1 MKVLYIGNY
10 RDGTGW
16 SNAGINNILAMDAAG
31 IDVVPR
37 AISFETQDKNYSDK
51 VKSLEIK
58 HMSRSSNL
66 DCDVVV
72 QHTLP
77 HLYCYDSNYKNI
89 GFLAVESYDF
99 ISTNWQKSINLM
111 DELWVPNPQ
120 SKESAIRSG
129 VNIPIKVVP
138 HSLDMDA
145 YKNTEG
151 QKVRELQN
159 TFTFGFVGEFV
170 ERKNLKALIKA
181 FHMEFDP
188 KEPVTLLIKTSKVEM
203 PELEAY
209 CSTIK
214 RGLKMRSQYSTEV
227 VISGIM
233 DKQDYISILSQVN
246 CFAMPSRGEAFCIP
260 ALEAMALGIPSI
272 YTDGIGMDYCIGTPV
287 ESRLE
292 PCFGTVD
299 TLPDLDT
306 SDTMWREIN
315 IMKLREAMRDM
326 YNNFKS
332 GDIQEIG
339 TSCLSRSKDYN
350 HKTVGEKIK
359 EILNDG

>member
-1 MKVLYIGNY
+1 MKTLYIGNY

-16 SNAGINNILAMDAAG
+16 SNACINNILAMDAAG

-37 AISFETQDKNYSDK
+37 AISFEAQDKNYSDK

-58 HMSRSSNL
+58 HRSRSSNL

-99 ISTNWQKSINLM
+99 ISTNWQRSINLM
-111 DELWVPNPQ
+111 DELWVPNIQ
-120 SKESAIRSG
+120 SKESATRSG
-129 VNIPIKVVP
+129 VNIPIEVVP
-138 HSLDMDA
+138 HSLDIDR
-145 YKNTEG
+145 YNNTEG
-151 QKVRELQN
+151 QKVQELQD

-181 FHMEFDP
+181 FHMEFGL

-209 CSTIK
+209 CATIK
-214 RGLKMRSQYSTEV
+214 RGLKTRNQYKTEV
-227 VISGIM
+227 IISGMM
-233 DKQDYISILSQVN
+233 DKQDYISVLSQVN
-246 CFAMPSRGEAFCIP
+246 CFVMPSRGEAFCIP
-260 ALEAMALGIPSI
+260 ALEAMALGIPAI
-272 YTDGIGMDYCIGTPV
+272 YTDGIGMDYCVGTPV
-287 ESRLE
+287 EARLE
-292 PCFGTVD
+292 PCFGALD
-299 TLPDLDT
+299 TLPNLDT

-315 IMKLREAMRDM
+315 IVKLCEAMREM
-326 YNNFKS
+326 YNNFQS
-332 GDIQEIG
+332 DGQELRA
-339 TSCLSRSKDYN
+339 SCVSKSKDYD
-350 HKTVGEKIK
+350 HKNVGEKIK